1 MNDLSMR
8 DQLAFQA
15 SKKSAGVT
23 YALWFFLGGFGAHR
37 FYLKDAKGGL
47 MLLALYLGGGFLI
60 AFGFASSTPEAPS
73 AAIALGALFIL
84 AYAVT
89 LFIDLFRIGGKVER
103 FNLNLLK

>member
-1 MNDLSMR
+1 MSSPA
-8 DQLAFQA
+8 LAWC
-15 SKKSAGVT
+15 T
-23 YALWFFLGGFGAHR
+23 YA
-37 FYLKDAKGGL
+37 
-47 MLLALYLGGGFLI
+47 ALPF